1 MSLAT
6 RLRRVLRGLGLGA
19 VAVVALGAIAH
30 VGISAACR
38 MRAPADATSLRVP
51 IIETEGDVRRAG
63 ASFVRT
69 NGGIREVHLSGDA
82 AAIGAAHG
90 ALLRDRMIAN
100 EGDLWGELDRL
111 VPLAPARMLLLDVG
125 RLRYR
130 TVDRGMPDAR
140 RLEIAAEAN
149 ALAPDPFATRMPTY
163 ERLVMLHALYDIA
176 LSFEHSP
183 LVGCSTFGLGPAA
196 TQDGHTLLARAFDFE
211 AGEIFDRDKAV
222 FFVKGAGTIPFASVS
237 WPGLVGVMSGMNAA
251 GLALVVHGGRAG
263 EPRTLGLPVVF
274 STRETLER
282 AHDVEEAASILA
294 AQQVMVSHVVI
305 LADAKGRFAVV
316 ERAPGQP
323 ATVRRD
329 FADPAR
335 VAVTNHFEGPL
346 ARDPKNEAVRAH
358 TTTLPRRARLDELL
372 QGVGPHQADV
382 PRAVSMLRDHACAGG
397 TACPLG
403 DRRSIDAF
411 IATHG
416 IVADTTARTL
426 WVSAGP
432 QLSGKFVAFD
442 LDAAFADDGRGPA
455 STPRVIDADPILSD
469 GRYPAAR
476 AHAIE
481 TRGED
486 QAKRGSR

>member
-1 MSLAT
+1 MKT
-6 RLRRVLRGLGLGA
+6 RGKRVARA
-19 VAVVALGAIAH
+19 IAIGAIAIVTTGVIAH
-30 VGISAACR
+30 VAIAGACR
-38 MRAPADATSLRVP
+38 MRAPDGAARVAAPSLERR
-51 IIETEGDVRRAG
+51 GDVVRAG

-69 NGGIREVHLSGDA
+69 TGGIREVHLVGDA

-90 ALLRDRMIAN
+90 TLLRERMIAN

-111 VPLAPARMLLLDVG
+111 VPIAPARMLLLDVG

-130 TVDRGMPDAR
+130 TVDRGMPEAR
-140 RLEIAAEAN
+140 RLEIAAEAS
-149 ALAPDPFATRMPTY
+149 ALAPDPFDGRIPTY
-163 ERLVMLHALYDIA
+163 DRLVLLHALYDIA

-196 TQDGHTLLARAFDFE
+196 TVDGHTLLARAFDFE

-222 FFVKGAGTIPFASVS
+222 FFVKGEGTIPFASVS

-263 EPRTLGLPVVF
+263 EPRTEGLPVVF

-282 AHDVEEAASILA
+282 AHDVDEAVAVLS
-294 AQQVMVSHVVI
+294 AQPVMVSHVVI
-305 LADAKGRFAVV
+305 LADAKGQFAVV
-316 ERAPGQP
+316 ERAPGAP
-323 ATVRRD
+323 ATVRRE

-346 ARDPKNEAVRAH
+346 AADPKNVAVREH
-358 TTTLPRRARLDELL
+358 TTTLARRARLDELL
-372 QGVGPHQADV
+372 RDVGPAKADV
-382 PRAVSMLRDHACAGG
+382 TRAVAMLRDHACAGG
-397 TACPLG
+397 AACALG

-416 IVADTTARTL
+416 IVADTTSRTL

-432 QLSGKFVAFD
+432 QLAGKFVAFD
-442 LDAAFADDGRGPA
+442 LRAAFDDDGSAASRPA
-455 STPRVIDADPILSD
+455 PSVIDADPILTD

-476 AHAIE
+476 AHALE

-486 QAKRGSR
+486 QAKRGAR